1 MKTLYKYIS
10 TELFKLVAISFFL
23 FLFIILVDRAST
35 IAETVLGQGVS
46 FGEFLSVLVK
56 GLPAFFGIVI
66 PISFVISTLV
76 LFIQME
82 NNNELVALKACGV
95 SLKQISIPVFAM
107 GALFSLFSFYS
118 LMFLAPKSNV
128 AMKKELQELLKKK
141 ITMSI
146 SPKTFS
152 SNFPG
157 VTFYVE
163 KVFPQKGF
171 IENFM
176 VSLQKKSELLT
187 IFGKKGVLRTTGDTV
202 FLDIYDGSAQ
212 MINWKKPEEFKFLKF
227 QDYTVELYRF
237 SNKEKFSAEKYK
249 TLFQLLKDKS
259 IEGRT
264 ELFKRICLSFSP
276 LIVGILAFSLGVS
289 LPRGSMGIGVV
300 LGLLLVVAYYIIY
313 TVSKKLAV
321 KLGNPAIAL
330 LPDVIFGIL
339 AIVGYYGAIKEKI
352 SFNTGSRW

>member
-1 MKTLYKYIS
+1 MKTLYRYIS
-10 TELFKLVAISFFL
+10 TELFKLVTISFLL
-23 FLFIILVDRAST
+23 FLFVILVDRAST

-46 FGEFLSVLVK
+46 FVEFLSVLIK

-66 PISFVISTLV
+66 PISFVISTLI

-82 NNNELVALKACGV
+82 NNNELVALKSCGV
-95 SLKQISIPVFAM
+95 SLKQISVPVFVM

-146 SPKTFS
+146 TPKNFS

-202 FLDIYDGSAQ
+202 FLDIYNGSAQ
-212 MINWKKPEEFKFLKF
+212 LIDWRKPEEFKFLKF

-237 SNKEKFSAEKYK
+237 SKKEKFSAEKYK
-249 TLFQLLKDKS
+249 TLFQLLKERDVESK
-259 IEGRT
+259 T
-264 ELFKRICLSFSP
+264 ELLKRFCLSLSP
-276 LIVGILAFSLGVS
+276 LIVGILAFSVAVS
-289 LPRGSMGIGVV
+289 LPRGALGTGIA
-300 LGLLLVVAYYIIY
+300 LGLLMVVIYYVIY

-321 KLGNPAIAL
+321 KTGTPAIAL
-330 LPDVIFGIL
+330 LPDLLFGVL
-339 AIVGYYGAIKEKI
+339 AAVGYYLSVREKL
-352 SFNTGSRW
+352 SLYTGSRW

>member
-1 MKTLYKYIS
+1 MKTLYRYIS

-66 PISFVISTLV
+66 PISFVISTLI

-95 SLKQISIPVFAM
+95 SIKQISIPVFVM

-163 KVFPQKGF
+163 KVFPKKGF

-212 MINWKKPEEFKFLKF
+212 LINWKKPEEFKFLKF

-249 TLFQLLKDKS
+249 TLFQLLKERDVESK
-259 IEGRT
+259 T
-264 ELFKRICLSFSP
+264 ELLKRLCLSLSP
-276 LIVGILAFSLGVS
+276 LIVGILAFSVAVS
-289 LPRGSMGIGVV
+289 LPRGALGFGITA
-300 LGLLLVVAYYIIY
+300 GLLMVVVYYVIY
-313 TVSKKLAV
+313 TIAKKTAV
-321 KLGNPAIAL
+321 KAGIPAVAL
-330 LPDVIFGIL
+330 TPDVIFGII
-339 AIVGYYGAIKEKI
+339 AAVAYHMAAKEKL
-352 SFNTGSRW
+352 SLYTGSRW